1 MVKGRRLM
9 LKINAKHVME
19 RRLFENEKLS
29 KFILIKVI
37 KIKPISV
44 FLMLFYIGM
53 EDGKKITFSGEG
65 DQEPG
70 LQPGDI
76 VVVLDEKEHATF
88 KRDKTD
94 LHMKMP
100 ITLTEA
106 LCGFHKVIKT
116 LDNRQ
121 LVVTALPGK
130 IKQFE
135 KQNIKIRNFYFR

>member
-1 MVKGRRLM
+1 MVYFC
-9 LKINAKHVME
+9 V
-19 RRLFENEKLS
+19 
-29 KFILIKVI
+29 
-37 KIKPISV
+37 
-44 FLMLFYIGM
+44 GM
-53 EDGKKITFSGEG
+53 EDGKKIAFSGEG

-76 VVVLDEKEHATF
+76 IVVLDEKEHATF

-94 LHMKMP
+94 LHVKMQ

-121 LVVTALPGK
+121 LVITALPGK
-130 IKQFE
+130 IKQF
-135 KQNIKIRNFYFR
+135 

>member
-29 KFILIKVI
+29 KFI

-116 LDNRQ
+116 LDNRE
-121 LVVTALPGK
+121 LVITSLPGK
-130 IKQFE
+130 HF
-135 KQNIKIRNFYFR
+135 NLLKI

>member
-1 MVKGRRLM
+1 M
-9 LKINAKHVME
+9 LEINVKHVME
-19 RRLFENEKLS
+19 KRLFEKEKLS

-37 KIKPISV
+37 K
-44 FLMLFYIGM
+44 LFYFSRNANLFFFCIGM

-94 LHMKMP
+94 LHMKMQ
-100 ITLTEA
+100 ITLVEA

-121 LVVTALPGK
+121 LVLTASPGK
-130 IKQFE
+130 IEEFFFSR
-135 KQNIKIRNFYFR
+135 KISIIIELYFR

>member
-1 MVKGRRLM
+1 
-9 LKINAKHVME
+9 
-19 RRLFENEKLS
+19 
-29 KFILIKVI
+29 
-37 KIKPISV
+37 
-44 FLMLFYIGM
+44 M

-130 IKQFE
+130 IKQSE
-135 KQNIKIRNFYFR
+135 EQKKIKIKNFYFR

>member
-1 MVKGRRLM
+1 
-9 LKINAKHVME
+9 
-19 RRLFENEKLS
+19 
-29 KFILIKVI
+29 
-37 KIKPISV
+37 
-44 FLMLFYIGM
+44 M

-94 LHMKMP
+94 LHMKMQ
-100 ITLTEA
+100 ITLVEA

-121 LVVTALPGK
+121 LVLTASPGK
-130 IKQFE
+130 IKEFFVSR
-135 KQNIKIRNFYFR
+135 KISIIIELYFR

>member
-1 MVKGRRLM
+1 
-9 LKINAKHVME
+9 ME
-19 RRLFENEKLS
+19 RKLFENERSS
-29 KFILIKVI
+29 KFILIKVDDQR
-37 KIKPISV
+37 KKLFVKPSW
-44 FLMLFYIGM
+44 FFFFCLGM

-76 VVVLDEKEHATF
+76 IVVLDEKDHPVF

-94 LHMKMP
+94 LHIKMP

-121 LVVTALPGK
+121 LVITALPGRKK
-130 IKQFE
+130 IFRE
-135 KQNIKIRNFYFR
+135 KMIEKKIGWDCR

>member
-1 MVKGRRLM
+1 
-9 LKINAKHVME
+9 
-19 RRLFENEKLS
+19 
-29 KFILIKVI
+29 
-37 KIKPISV
+37 
-44 FLMLFYIGM
+44 M

-76 VVVLDEKEHATF
+76 IVVLDEKDNSVF

-94 LHMKMP
+94 LHVKMS

-121 LVVTALPGK
+121 LVITAFPGK
-130 IKQFE
+130 E
-135 KQNIKIRNFYFR
+135 KDDEKGNHRKNN